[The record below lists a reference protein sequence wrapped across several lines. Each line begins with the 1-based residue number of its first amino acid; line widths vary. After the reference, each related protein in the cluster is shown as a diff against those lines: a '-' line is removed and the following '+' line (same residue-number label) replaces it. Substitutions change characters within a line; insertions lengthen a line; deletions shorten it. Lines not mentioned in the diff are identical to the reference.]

1 MTISAVLASA
11 VFPPSYPTAYLL
23 CIAYG
28 HSWRLWRWA
37 EGVRGPDRVWHR
49 AWTRAALWCP
59 RDQVERLDIRDEH
72 DGLVT
77 RHYTQ
82 PWDRQLEGFNLG
94 HLRPEAR
101 AELAR
106 RGVLLA
112 ADAPDRDPAGWGGY
126 DL

>member
-1 MTISAVLASA
+1 MTTSAVLASA

-37 EGVRGPDRVWHR
+37 EGVRGPDRVGHR
-49 AWTRAALWCP
+49 ALTRVALWCP

-77 RHYTQ
+77 RPYTQ
-82 PWDRQLEGFNLG
+82 PWDRQRGGFGLG
-94 HLRPEAR
+94 YLPPGA
-101 AELAR
+101 
-106 RGVLLA
+106 
-112 ADAPDRDPAGWGGY
+112 PAGPARGGV
-126 DL
+126 